1 MRRSHVVVSLLGTW
15 LAVGLV
21 LAATALSTGASAA
34 VDPIA
39 QGKALFEQSC
49 SSCHGLSAQGVG
61 GSGPS
66 LVGAGAASADFE
78 LSTGRMPLAN
88 PKDEPQRGT
97 PRFSPAQ
104 IRLLVAYVGSLGGP
118 AIPRVDMSQGTL
130 AAGFRAF
137 TLDCAGCHQSLAR
150 GGTVIGGVAP
160 SLVDATPTQIA
171 EAVRVGPYEMPPF
184 SRHAINSATLS
195 SIVRYVQYA
204 KHPVNAG
211 GFGLGNLGPIPEGLV
226 AWLVAGAGLLLV
238 ARVVGQRSPR

>member
-1 MRRSHVVVSLLGTW
+1 VRRDHVIVSLAGGW
-15 LAVGLV
+15 LAAGMI
-21 LAATALSTGASAA
+21 LAATTLSAGASAA
-34 VDPIA
+34 TDPVA
-39 QGKALFEQSC
+39 QGRALFQQSC
-49 SSCHGLSAQGVG
+49 SSCHGLSAQGVAD
-61 GSGPS
+61 SGPS
-66 LVGAGAASADFE
+66 LVGVGAASADFE
-78 LSTGRMPLAN
+78 LSTGRMPLAD
-88 PKDEPQRGT
+88 PRDEPERST
-97 PRFSPAQ
+97 PRLSSAE
-104 IRLLVAYVGSLGGP
+104 IRELVAYVGSLGGP
-118 AIPRVDMSQGTL
+118 AIPDVDATQGNL

-184 SRHAINSATLS
+184 SPHAIDSATLD

-238 ARVVGQRSPR
+238 ARLVGERTPG